1 MDARVALS
9 IVWTGLVLL
18 TAELKW
24 IDAAEIF
31 TNTWAVQI
39 KGGPGE
45 ADRIARENG
54 FINHGNVFG
63 DYYHFRHHAVEKRA
77 LSGHKGMHIRLQKEP
92 QVLWAEQQVVKRRKK
107 RDILEDPTDPDF
119 SKQWYL
125 SNPTHQDLN
134 TKAAWAQGYSG
145 RGVVVTILDDGIE
158 KDHPDLHS
166 NYDPEASYDVNDGDA
181 DPQPRYTQRNEN
193 RHGTRCAG
201 EVAAVAN
208 NGICGAGVAYNA
220 KIGGVRM
227 LDGEVTDVVEAH
239 SLSLNPQHI
248 HIYSASW
255 GPEDDGKSLDGPA
268 KLAKEAFLQGINKG
282 RGGLGSIFVWA
293 SGNGGREQDSCN
305 CDGYTNSI
313 YTLSISSTTES
324 GNVPWYSEPCSST
337 LATTFSSGNP
347 GEKQIVTTDLRQ
359 KCTDSHTGTSAS
371 APLAAGI
378 IALALEANMNLT
390 WRDMQHLVVR
400 TSLPGHLIAGDW
412 KTNGVGRIVSHSY
425 GYGLLDAGTM
435 VSLAQNW
442 TTVGPQHQCV
452 LTMLTEPRDIGNKL
466 VFSKS
471 VDACWGRPEYV
482 RSLEHAQ
489 ARLTLSHN
497 QRGKLAIHLISPLGT
512 RSTLLFPR
520 PNDYSSE
527 GFNDWA
533 FMTTHSWDEDPQGE
547 WTLEIE
553 NVAANGRDY
562 GVLSQFTLT
571 LWGTGPSVVNPSSP
585 DFPRPSNNSCK
596 TFDAQQICIECSLGF
611 SLFLQG
617 CVKFCPP
624 GFTSGPQLLNLSLE
638 NWVDLSSVQACL
650 ACHPS
655 CLTCSGAGPIDCLSC
670 PPHSHLVVTSCLHQ
684 NQVQRKSPFTGGLRG
699 EDAEPA
705 VKTPST
711 GADNNGDEAEEP
723 PGLSAAPPSQL
734 PVIVAVLSCAFI
746 LAAFV
751 GVFFL
756 LQVRSGDTSL
766 AWRTKLPSVFSD
778 SRRTRLGL
786 GLGFQ
791 RGRERKARIC
801 YKGIPTVWADEDMI
815 ACESES
821 DSEEVDGH
829 SERTAFI
836 KTQSLM

>member
-1 MDARVALS
+1 MDARVALLLLR
-9 IVWTGLVLL
+9 TGLVLL

-24 IDAAEIF
+24 IDAAEVY
-31 TNTWAVQI
+31 TNTWAVHI
-39 KGGPGE
+39 NGGPGE
-45 ADRIARENG
+45 ADRIAREHG

-92 QVLWAEQQVVKRRKK
+92 QVLWAEQQVVRNRKK
-107 RDILEDPTDPDF
+107 RDVYDDPTDPDF
-119 SKQWYL
+119 PKQWYL
-125 SNPTHQDLN
+125 STPTHQDLN
-134 TKAAWAQGYSG
+134 TKAAWAQGYTG

-158 KDHPDLHS
+158 KDHPDLIS
-166 NYDPEASYDVNDGDA
+166 NYDPEASYDVNDGDT

-201 EVAAVAN
+201 EVAAAAN
-208 NGICGAGVAYNA
+208 NDVCGVGVAYNA

-268 KLAKEAFLQGINKG
+268 KLAREAFLQGITKG
-282 RGGLGSIFVWA
+282 RSGLGSIFVWA

-313 YTLSISSTTES
+313 YTLSISSTTQS

-400 TSLPGHLIAGDW
+400 TSQPGHLSAGDW
-412 KTNGVGRIVSHSY
+412 KTNGVGRRVSHSY
-425 GYGLLDAGTM
+425 GYGLLDAGAI
-435 VSLAQNW
+435 VGLAQNW

-452 LTMLTEPRDIGNKL
+452 NTMLIEPRDIGNKL

-482 RSLEHAQ
+482 SSLEHVQ

-553 NVAANGRDY
+553 NMAANGR
-562 GVLSQFTLT
+562 VLSQFTLI
-571 LWGTGPSVVNPSSP
+571 LWGTGPRELTSLLLLSPSVH
-585 DFPRPSNNSCK
+585 
-596 TFDAQQICIECSLGF
+596 AECSPGF

-617 CVKFCPP
+617 CVKLCPP
-624 GFTSGPQLLNLSLE
+624 GFTSGQQLLNLSLE

-650 ACHPS
+650 PCNPA
-655 CLTCSGAGPIDCLSC
+655 CLTCSGTGPTDCLSC
-670 PPHSHLVVTSCLHQ
+670 PSHSHLVLTSCLHQ
-684 NQVQRKSPFTGGLRG
+684 NQVQRKSPLSGGLQVDGAQPEG
-699 EDAEPA
+699 EIPA
-705 VKTPST
+705 A
-711 GADNNGDEAEEP
+711 ADHHSGETEEP
-723 PGLSAAPPSQL
+723 PGLGVAPSTQL
-734 PVIVAVLSCAFI
+734 PAVVAVLSCAFI

-751 GVFFL
+751 GVFLL
-756 LQVRSGDTSL
+756 LQIRSG
-766 AWRTKLPSVFSD
+766 
-778 SRRTRLGL
+778 G
-786 GLGFQ
+786 
-791 RGRERKARIC
+791 RKARIC

-815 ACESES
+815 AYESES
-821 DSEEVDGH
+821 DSEEVYGH

-836 KTQSLM
+836 KTQSSI

>member
-1 MDARVALS
+1 MDAREALLLL
-9 IVWTGLVLL
+9 WTVFVLL
-18 TAELKW
+18 TAELNW
-24 IDAAEIF
+24 IDGAKVY

-39 KGGPGE
+39 NGGPGE
-45 ADRIARENG
+45 ADRIAREHG
-54 FINHGNVFG
+54 FINHGHVFG

-77 LSGHKGMHIRLQKEP
+77 LSGHKRMHIRLQKEP
-92 QVLWAEQQVVKRRKK
+92 QVLWTEQQVVKKRKK
-107 RDILEDPTDPDF
+107 RDVYEDLTDPDF
-119 SKQWYL
+119 PKQWYL

-134 TKAAWAQGYSG
+134 TKAAWAQGYTG

-158 KDHPDLHS
+158 KDHPDLIS
-166 NYDPEASYDVNDGDA
+166 NYDPEASYDVNDGDT

-201 EVAAVAN
+201 EVAGAAN
-208 NGICGAGVAYNA
+208 NGVCGVGVAYNA

-227 LDGEVTDVVEAH
+227 LDGEVTDVVEAQ

-268 KLAKEAFLQGINKG
+268 KLAKEAFLQGITKG
-282 RGGLGSIFVWA
+282 RSGQGSIFVWA

-313 YTLSISSTTES
+313 YTLSISSTTQS

-378 IALALEANMNLT
+378 IALALEANVSGLT
-390 WRDMQHLVVR
+390 PHKSQYLSVYSPPPSPLLLKPLL
-400 TSLPGHLIAGDW
+400 T
-412 KTNGVGRIVSHSY
+412 VSHSY
-425 GYGLLDAGTM
+425 GYGLLDAGAL
-435 VSLAQNW
+435 VALAQNW
-442 TTVGPQHQCV
+442 TSVGPQHQCV
-452 LTMLTEPRDIGNKL
+452 NTMLSEPRDIGNKL

-471 VDACWGRPEYV
+471 VDACWGRPEHV
-482 RSLEHAQ
+482 SSLEHVQ
-489 ARLTLSHN
+489 ARLTLSYS

-520 PNDYSSE
+520 PNDFSSE

-553 NVAANGRDY
+553 NVAPNGR
-562 GVLSQFTLT
+562 VLSQFTLI
-571 LWGTGPSVVNPSSP
+571 LWGTGPSIVNPSSP

-596 TFDAQQICIECSLGF
+596 TFDAQQICIECSPGF

-617 CVKFCPP
+617 CVKLCPP
-624 GFTSGPQLLNLSLE
+624 GFTSGQQLLNLSLE

-650 ACHPS
+650 PCNPA
-655 CLTCSGAGPIDCLSC
+655 CLTCSGTGPADCLSC
-670 PPHSHLVVTSCLHQ
+670 PPHSHLVFTSCLHQ
-684 NQVQRKSPFTGGLRG
+684 NQVQRKSPLTGGLQG
-699 EDAEPA
+699 DGAQPEGASPAAADHDSKGAEESPGLIVAPSTQLPA
-705 VKTPST
+705 V
-711 GADNNGDEAEEP
+711 
-723 PGLSAAPPSQL
+723 
-734 PVIVAVLSCAFI
+734 VALLSCAFI

-756 LQVRSGDTSL
+756 LQLRSGGAS
-766 AWRTKLPSVFSD
+766 
-778 SRRTRLGL
+778 
-786 GLGFQ
+786 
-791 RGRERKARIC
+791 GRERKARIC

-815 ACESES
+815 AYESES

-836 KTQSLM
+836 KTQSSI

>member
-1 MDARVALS
+1 MDARVALP

-39 KGGPGE
+39 NGGPGE
-45 ADRIARENG
+45 ADRIAREHG
-54 FINHGNVFG
+54 FINQGNVFG

-77 LSGHKGMHIRLQKEP
+77 LSGHTGMHIRLQKEP
-92 QVLWAEQQVVKRRKK
+92 QVLWVEQQVVKRRKK
-107 RDILEDPTDPDF
+107 RDIFEDPTDPDF

-134 TKAAWAQGYSG
+134 TKAAWVQGYTG

-201 EVAAVAN
+201 EVAAIAN
-208 NGICGAGVAYNA
+208 NGICGTGVAFNA

-268 KLAKEAFLQGINKG
+268 KLAMEAFLQGITKG

-425 GYGLLDAGTM
+425 GYGLLDAGAM

-442 TTVGPQHQCV
+442 TTVEPQHQCV

-489 ARLTLSHN
+489 ARLSLSHN

-553 NVAANGRDY
+553 NVASNGRDY

-596 TFDAQQICIECSLGF
+596 TFDAQQICIECSPGF

-650 ACHPS
+650 SCHPS
-655 CLTCSGAGPIDCLSC
+655 CLTCSGSGSTDCLSC
-670 PPHSHLVVTSCLHQ
+670 PTHSHLVFTSCLHQ
-684 NQVQRKSPFTGGLRG
+684 NQVQRKSPLTGGLQADMNSG
-699 EDAEPA
+699 
-705 VKTPST
+705 ST
-711 GADNNGDEAEEP
+711 EEP

-734 PVIVAVLSCAFI
+734 PVVVAVLSCALI

-756 LQVRSGDTSL
+756 LQVRSGDAALT
-766 AWRTKLPSVFSD
+766 WRTKLPSVFSD
-778 SRRTRLGL
+778 TRRTRLGL

-801 YKGIPTVWADEDMI
+801 YKGIPTVWADEDTI

-821 DSEEVDGH
+821 DSEEVDGQ

>member
-1 MDARVALS
+1 MDARVALLLLR
-9 IVWTGLVLL
+9 TGLVLL

-24 IDAAEIF
+24 IDAAEVY
-31 TNTWAVQI
+31 TNTWAVHI
-39 KGGPGE
+39 NGGPGE
-45 ADRIARENG
+45 ADRIAREHG

-92 QVLWAEQQVVKRRKK
+92 QVLWAEQQVVRNRKK
-107 RDILEDPTDPDF
+107 RDVYDDPTDPDF
-119 SKQWYL
+119 PKQWYL
-125 SNPTHQDLN
+125 STPTHQDLN
-134 TKAAWAQGYSG
+134 TKAAWAQGYTG

-158 KDHPDLHS
+158 KDHPDLIS
-166 NYDPEASYDVNDGDA
+166 NYDPEASYDVNDGDT

-201 EVAAVAN
+201 EVAAAAN
-208 NGICGAGVAYNA
+208 NDVCGVGVAYNA

-268 KLAKEAFLQGINKG
+268 KLAREAFLQGITKG
-282 RGGLGSIFVWA
+282 RSGLGSIFVWA

-313 YTLSISSTTES
+313 YTLSISSTTQS

-400 TSLPGHLIAGDW
+400 TSQPGHLSAGDW
-412 KTNGVGRIVSHSY
+412 KTNGVGRRVSHSY
-425 GYGLLDAGTM
+425 GYGLLDAGAI
-435 VSLAQNW
+435 VGLAQNW

-452 LTMLTEPRDIGNKL
+452 NTMLTEPRDIGNKL

-482 RSLEHAQ
+482 SSLEHVQ

-553 NVAANGRDY
+553 NMAANGR
-562 GVLSQFTLT
+562 VLSQFTLI

-596 TFDAQQICIECSLGF
+596 TFDAQQICIECSPGF

-617 CVKFCPP
+617 CVKLCPP
-624 GFTSGPQLLNLSLE
+624 GFTSGQQLLNLSLE

-650 ACHPS
+650 PCNPA
-655 CLTCSGAGPIDCLSC
+655 CLTCSGTGPTDCLSC
-670 PPHSHLVVTSCLHQ
+670 PSHSHLVLTSCLHQ
-684 NQVQRKSPFTGGLRG
+684 NQVQRKSPLSGGLG
-699 EDAEPA
+699 VAPSTQLPA
-705 VKTPST
+705 V
-711 GADNNGDEAEEP
+711 
-723 PGLSAAPPSQL
+723 
-734 PVIVAVLSCAFI
+734 VAVLSCAFI

-751 GVFFL
+751 GVFLL
-756 LQVRSGDTSL
+756 LQIRSGG
-766 AWRTKLPSVFSD
+766 AAFGWRTKLPS
-778 SRRTRLGL
+778 G
-786 GLGFQ
+786 
-791 RGRERKARIC
+791 KARIC

-815 ACESES
+815 AYESES
-821 DSEEVDGH
+821 DSEEVYGH

-836 KTQSLM
+836 KTQSSI

>member
-1 MDARVALS
+1 MDARVALLLLR
-9 IVWTGLVLL
+9 TGLVLL
-18 TAELKW
+18 TLELKCTE
-24 IDAAEIF
+24 AAEVF

-39 KGGPGE
+39 NGDSQE
-45 ADRIARENG
+45 ADRIAREHG

-63 DYYHFRHHAVEKRA
+63 DYYHFRHHAVERRA
-77 LSGHKGMHIRLQKEP
+77 LSGHRGMHIRLQKEP
-92 QVLWAEQQVVKRRKK
+92 QVLWAEQQVVKKRKRR
-107 RDILEDPTDPDF
+107 DVYEDPTDPDF

-125 SNPTHQDLN
+125 FNPTHQDLN
-134 TKAAWAQGYSG
+134 TQTAWAQGYTG
-145 RGVVVTILDDGIE
+145 KGVVVTILDDGIE
-158 KDHPDLHS
+158 KNHPDLIN
-166 NYDPEASYDVNDGDA
+166 NYDPEASYDVNDDDN

-201 EVAAVAN
+201 EVAAAAN
-208 NGICGAGVAYNA
+208 NGVCGVGVAYNA

-268 KLAKEAFLQGINKG
+268 KLAKEAFLQGITKG

-293 SGNGGREQDSCN
+293 SGNGGREQDNCN

-313 YTLSISSTTES
+313 YTLSISSTTQS

-347 GEKQIVTTDLRQ
+347 GEKQIVTTDLWE

-400 TSLPGHLIAGDW
+400 TSQPVHLSAGDW
-412 KTNGVGRIVSHSY
+412 KTNGVGRRVSHSY
-425 GYGLLDAGTM
+425 GYGLLDAGAM
-435 VSLAQNW
+435 VALAKNW
-442 TTVGPQHQCV
+442 TTVGLQHQCV
-452 LTMLTEPRDIGNKL
+452 NAMLSEPRDIGNKL

-482 RSLEHAQ
+482 GSLEHVQ
-489 ARLTLSHN
+489 ARLTLSHS

-520 PNDYSSE
+520 PNDFSAE

-553 NVAANGRDY
+553 NVAANGR
-562 GVLSQFTLT
+562 VLSQFTLI
-571 LWGTGPSVVNPSSP
+571 LWGTGPSAVNPSSP

-596 TFDAQQICIECSLGF
+596 TFDAQQICIECSPGF

-617 CVKFCPP
+617 CVKLCPP

-650 ACHPS
+650 PCSPA
-655 CLTCSGAGPIDCLSC
+655 CLTCSGPGAADCLSC
-670 PPHSHLVVTSCLHQ
+670 PPHSRLVFTSCLRQ
-684 NQVQRKSPFTGGLRG
+684 SQVQRKSPLTGGLR
-699 EDAEPA
+699 
-705 VKTPST
+705 
-711 GADNNGDEAEEP
+711 EAEEP
-723 PGLSAAPPSQL
+723 PGLGAPPSNPL
-734 PVIVAVLSCAFI
+734 PAVAAVLSCAFI
-746 LAAFV
+746 LAAFA
-751 GVFFL
+751 GVFLL
-756 LQVRSGDTSL
+756 LQMRSGGASL
-766 AWRTKLPSVFSD
+766 GWRTKLPS
-778 SRRTRLGL
+778 G
-786 GLGFQ
+786 
-791 RGRERKARIC
+791 KARIC
-801 YKGIPTVWADEDMI
+801 YRGIPTVWADEDRI
-815 ACESES
+815 GCESES

-836 KTQSLM
+836 KTQSSI

>member
-1 MDARVALS
+1 MDAWVALLLT
-9 IVWTGLVLL
+9 WTGFVLL
-18 TAELKW
+18 KW
-24 IDAAEIF
+24 TDAAEVY
-31 TNTWAVQI
+31 TNSWAVQI
-39 KGGPGE
+39 SGGPEE
-45 ADRIARENG
+45 ADRIAREHG

-63 DYYHFRHHAVEKRA
+63 DYYHFRHHAVKRRS
-77 LSGHKGMHIRLQKEP
+77 LSSHKGMHIKLQEEP
-92 QVLWAEQQVVKRRKK
+92 KILWAEQQVVKKRKK
-107 RDILEDPTDPDF
+107 RDIYEDPTDPDF
-119 SKQWYL
+119 PKQWYL

-134 TKAAWAQGYSG
+134 TKAAWAQGYTG

-158 KDHPDLHS
+158 KDHPDLIS

-201 EVAAVAN
+201 EVAAAAN
-208 NGICGAGVAYNA
+208 NGVCGVGVAYHA

-227 LDGEVTDVVEAH
+227 LDGEVTDVVEAR
-239 SLSLNPQHI
+239 SLSLNSQHI

-268 KLAKEAFLQGINKG
+268 KLAKEAFIQGITKG
-282 RGGLGSIFVWA
+282 RSGLGSIFVWA

-313 YTLSISSTTES
+313 YTLSISSTTQS
-324 GNVPWYSEPCSST
+324 GSVPWYSEPCSST

-400 TSLPGHLIAGDW
+400 TSQPGHLSAADW
-412 KTNGVGRIVSHSY
+412 KTNGVGRTVSHSY
-425 GYGLLDAGTM
+425 GYGLLDAAAM
-435 VSLAQNW
+435 VGLAQNW

-452 LTMLTEPRDIGNKL
+452 HTMLAEPRDIGNKL

-471 VDACWGRPEYV
+471 LDACWGRPDYV
-482 RSLEHAQ
+482 SSLEHVQ

-497 QRGKLAIHLISPLGT
+497 QRGKLAVHLISPLGT

-553 NVAANGRDY
+553 NVAPNGHDY
-562 GVLSQFTLT
+562 GVLTQFTLL
-571 LWGTGPSVVNPSSP
+571 LWGTGPGLVNPSSP

-596 TFDAQQICIECSLGF
+596 TFDAQQICIECSPGF

-617 CVKFCPP
+617 CVKLCPL

-638 NWVDLSSVQACL
+638 NWVDLSLVQACL
-650 ACHPS
+650 PCNPA
-655 CLTCSGAGPIDCLSC
+655 CLTCFGTGPTDCLSC
-670 PPHSHLVVTSCLHQ
+670 PPHSHLVFTSCSHQ
-684 NQVQRKSPFTGGLRG
+684 NQVQRKSPLTGGLPSSEAQPERSSPAADGNNRG
-699 EDAEPA
+699 
-705 VKTPST
+705 
-711 GADNNGDEAEEP
+711 AEEP
-723 PGLSAAPPSQL
+723 PGRGVAPPTQQH
-734 PVIVAVLSCAFI
+734 VMVAVLSCAFI
-746 LAAFV
+746 LAAFI
-751 GVFFL
+751 GIFFL
-756 LQVRSGDTSL
+756 LHVRAGGASTG
-766 AWRTKLPSVFSD
+766 WRTKLPSVFSD
-778 SRRTRLGL
+778 SRGGGAGFGL
-786 GLGFQ
+786 SLRQGPQ
-791 RGRERKARIC
+791 RKARIC
-801 YKGIPTVWADEDMI
+801 YKGIPTVWADEGLNG
-815 ACESES
+815 CESES
-821 DSEEVDGH
+821 DNEAGDGH
-829 SERTAFI
+829 NEWTAFI
-836 KTQSLM
+836 KTQSSI

>member
-1 MDARVALS
+1 MDARVALP

-39 KGGPGE
+39 NGGPGE
-45 ADRIARENG
+45 ADRIAREHG
-54 FINHGNVFG
+54 FINQGNVFG

-77 LSGHKGMHIRLQKEP
+77 LSGHTGMHIRLRKEP

-107 RDILEDPTDPDF
+107 RDIFEDPTDPDF

-134 TKAAWAQGYSG
+134 TKAAWAQGYTG

-201 EVAAVAN
+201 EVAAIAN
-208 NGICGAGVAYNA
+208 NGICGTGVAFNA

-268 KLAKEAFLQGINKG
+268 KLAMEAFLQGITK
-282 RGGLGSIFVWA
+282 A
-293 SGNGGREQDSCN
+293 SG
-305 CDGYTNSI
+305 
-313 YTLSISSTTES
+313 TLSNNWSPVTISNISS
-324 GNVPWYSEPCSST
+324 
-337 LATTFSSGNP
+337 
-347 GEKQIVTTDLRQ
+347 
-359 KCTDSHTGTSAS
+359 
-371 APLAAGI
+371 
-378 IALALEANMNLT
+378 MNLT

-425 GYGLLDAGTM
+425 GYGLLDAGAM

-527 GFNDWA
+527 GFSDWA

-553 NVAANGRDY
+553 NVASNGRDY

-596 TFDAQQICIECSLGF
+596 TFDAQQICIECSRGF

-650 ACHPS
+650 SCHPS
-655 CLTCSGAGPIDCLSC
+655 CLTCSGAGPTDCLSC
-670 PPHSHLVVTSCLHQ
+670 PTHSHLVFTSCLHQ
-684 NQVQRKSPFTGGLRG
+684 NQVQRKSPFTGGLQG
-699 EDAEPA
+699 EEDEPE
-705 VKTPST
+705 VKTPAAAAVAA
-711 GADNNGDEAEEP
+711 GADMNGGSAEEP
-723 PGLSAAPPSQL
+723 PGLSFAPPSQL
-734 PVIVAVLSCAFI
+734 PVAVAVLSCALI

-756 LQVRSGDTSL
+756 LQVRSGDAALT
-766 AWRTKLPSVFSD
+766 WRTKLPSVFSD
-778 SRRTRLGL
+778 TRRTRLGL

-801 YKGIPTVWADEDMI
+801 YKGIPTVWADEDTV

-821 DSEEVDGH
+821 DREEVDSQ

>member
-1 MDARVALS
+1 MDARVALLYL
-9 IVWTGLVLL
+9 WTVLVLL
-18 TAELKW
+18 IAELKGT
-24 IDAAEIF
+24 DAAEVY

-39 KGGPGE
+39 NGGPEE
-45 ADRIARENG
+45 ADRIAREHG
-54 FINHGNVFG
+54 FSNLGNVFG

-77 LSGHKGMHIRLQKEP
+77 LSGHRGMHVTLQKEP
-92 QVLWAEQQVVKRRKK
+92 QVLWMEQQVVRKRKRR
-107 RDILEDPTDPDF
+107 DVYEDPTDPDF
-119 SKQWYL
+119 PKQWYL

-134 TKAAWAQGYSG
+134 TKEAWVQGFTG

-158 KDHPDLHS
+158 KDHPDLVN
-166 NYDPEASYDVNDGDA
+166 NYDPEASYDVNDGDT

-201 EVAAVAN
+201 EVAAAAN
-208 NGICGAGVAYNA
+208 NSVCGVGVAYNA

-227 LDGEVTDVVEAH
+227 LDGDVTDIVEAH

-268 KLAKEAFLQGINKG
+268 KLAQEAFLQGITKG
-282 RGGLGSIFVWA
+282 RSGLGSIFVWA
-293 SGNGGREQDSCN
+293 SGNGGREQDNCN

-313 YTLSISSTTES
+313 YTLSISSTTQS

-337 LATTFSSGNP
+337 LASTFSSGNP
-347 GEKQIVTTDLRQ
+347 GEKQIVTTDLRH

-400 TSLPGHLIAGDW
+400 TSQPGYLSAGDW
-412 KTNGVGRIVSHSY
+412 KTNGVGRRVSHSY
-425 GYGLLDAGTM
+425 GYGLLDASAM
-435 VSLAQNW
+435 VAMAQNW

-452 LTMLTEPRDIGNKL
+452 HTMLEEPRDIGNKL

-471 VDACWGRPEYV
+471 VDACWGRPDYV
-482 RSLEHAQ
+482 SSLEHVQ

-520 PNDYSSE
+520 PNDFSSE
-527 GFNDWA
+527 GFNNWA

-562 GVLSQFTLT
+562 GVLKQLTLT
-571 LWGTGPSVVNPSSP
+571 LWGGGPSVVNPSSS

-596 TFDAQQICIECSLGF
+596 TFDAQQICIECSPGF

-617 CVKFCPP
+617 CIKLCPP

-638 NWVDLSSVQACL
+638 NWVDLSSIQACL
-650 ACHPS
+650 PCNPA
-655 CLTCSGAGPIDCLSC
+655 CLTCSGTGPTDCLSC
-670 PPHSHLVVTSCLHQ
+670 PPHSHLVLTSCLHQ
-684 NQVQRKSPFTGGLRG
+684 SQVQRKSPLAGGQQGGASQR
-699 EDAEPA
+699 EQEIPA
-705 VKTPST
+705 A
-711 GADNNGDEAEEP
+711 ADDNSQEGEEP
-723 PGLSAAPPSQL
+723 PGLSVAPSNQL
-734 PVIVAVLSCAFI
+734 PAVVAVLSCAFI
-746 LAAFV
+746 LAAFI
-751 GVFFL
+751 GVFLL
-756 LQVRSGDTSL
+756 LQMRSGGTFFG
-766 AWRTKLPSVFSD
+766 WRTKLPSVFSE
-778 SRRTRLGL
+778 TRGVRV
-786 GLGFQ
+786 GFGFGFGQ
-791 RGRERKARIC
+791 GRERKTRIC
-801 YKGIPTVWADEDMI
+801 YKGIPTVWGDEDMI
-815 ACESES
+815 AYESES

-836 KTQSLM
+836 KTHSSL

>member
-1 MDARVALS
+1 MDARVALLLT
-9 IVWTGLVLL
+9 WTGLVLL

-24 IDAAEIF
+24 TDTSEIY

-39 KGGPGE
+39 NGGPQE
-45 ADRIARENG
+45 ADRIAREHG
-54 FINHGNVFG
+54 FINQGNVFG
-63 DYYHFRHHAVEKRA
+63 DYYHFRHHAVERRA
-77 LSGHKGMHIRLQKEP
+77 LSGHKGMHIKLQKDS
-92 QVLWAEQQVVKRRKK
+92 QVRVLSALTTRYHLSFHFLQ
-107 RDILEDPTDPDF
+107 
-119 SKQWYL
+119 

-134 TKAAWAQGYSG
+134 TKAAWAQGYTG
-145 RGVVVTILDDGIE
+145 KGVVVTILDDGVE
-158 KDHPDLHS
+158 KDHPDLIS

-181 DPQPRYTQRNEN
+181 DPQPRYTQW
-193 RHGTRCAG
+193 HAVTCHSHTLFT
-201 EVAAVAN
+201 AALV
-208 NGICGAGVAYNA
+208 CGDPVCIVSSVNFA
-220 KIGGVRM
+220 GVRM
-227 LDGEVTDVVEAH
+227 LDGEVTDVVEAR

-268 KLAKEAFLQGINKG
+268 KMAKEAFLQGITKG
-282 RGGLGSIFVWA
+282 RSGLGSIFVWA

-412 KTNGVGRIVSHSY
+412 KTNGVGRRVSHSY
-425 GYGLLDAGTM
+425 GYGLLDAGAM
-435 VSLAQNW
+435 VVLAQNW
-442 TTVGPQHQCV
+442 TALGPQHQCV
-452 LTMLTEPRDIGNKL
+452 HTMLAESRDVGNKL

-482 RSLEHAQ
+482 RSLEHVQ

-533 FMTTHSWDEDPQGE
+533 FMSTHSWDEDPQGE

-553 NVAANGRDY
+553 NMAPHERDY
-562 GVLSQFTLT
+562 GVLSQFTLI
-571 LWGTGPSVVNPSSP
+571 LWGTGPNVVNPSSP

-596 TFDAQQICIECSLGF
+596 TFDAQQICIECSPGF

-617 CVKFCPP
+617 CVKLCPP

-650 ACHPS
+650 PCNSA
-655 CLTCSGAGPIDCLSC
+655 CLTCSGTGATDCLSC
-670 PPHSHLVVTSCLHQ
+670 PPHSHLVLTSCLHQ
-684 NQVQRKSPFTGGLRG
+684 NQVQRKSPLAPGFQGEKVESEATGQAADHSSG
-699 EDAEPA
+699 EP
-705 VKTPST
+705 K
-711 GADNNGDEAEEP
+711 EP
-723 PGLSAAPPSQL
+723 PALRVAPPTQL
-734 PVIVAVLSCAFI
+734 PVIIAVLSCAFI
-746 LAAFV
+746 LAAFA

-756 LQVRSGDTSL
+756 LQLRSGDASV
-766 AWRTKLPSVFSD
+766 AWRTKLPSVFAET
-778 SRRTRLGL
+778 RRTRAGFGL
-786 GLGFQ
+786 SFH
-791 RGRERKARIC
+791 RRRERKTRIC
-801 YKGIPTVWADEDMI
+801 YKGIPTVWADEDTMVYG
-815 ACESES
+815 SDS
-821 DSEEVDGH
+821 DSEDVDRHG
-829 SERTAFI
+829 ERTAFI
-836 KTQSLM
+836 KTQSSL

>member
-1 MDARVALS
+1 MDARVALLLLR
-9 IVWTGLVLL
+9 TGLVLL
-18 TAELKW
+18 TLELKCTE
-24 IDAAEIF
+24 AAEVF

-39 KGGPGE
+39 NGDSQE
-45 ADRIARENG
+45 ADRIAREHG

-63 DYYHFRHHAVEKRA
+63 DYYHFRHHAVERRA
-77 LSGHKGMHIRLQKEP
+77 LSGHRGMHIRLQKEP
-92 QVLWAEQQVVKRRKK
+92 QVLWAEQQVVKKRKRR
-107 RDILEDPTDPDF
+107 DVYEDPTDPDF

-125 SNPTHQDLN
+125 FNPTHQDLN
-134 TKAAWAQGYSG
+134 TQTAWAQGYTG
-145 RGVVVTILDDGIE
+145 KGVVVTILDDGIE
-158 KDHPDLHS
+158 KNHPDLIN
-166 NYDPEASYDVNDGDA
+166 NYDPEASYDVNDDDN

-201 EVAAVAN
+201 EVAAAAN
-208 NGICGAGVAYNA
+208 NGVCGVGVAYNA

-268 KLAKEAFLQGINKG
+268 KLAKEAFLQGITKG

-293 SGNGGREQDSCN
+293 SGNGGREQDNCN

-313 YTLSISSTTES
+313 YTLSISSTTQS

-347 GEKQIVTTDLRQ
+347 GEKQIVTTDLWE

-400 TSLPGHLIAGDW
+400 TSQPVHLSAGDW
-412 KTNGVGRIVSHSY
+412 KTNGVGRRVSHSY
-425 GYGLLDAGTM
+425 GYGLLDAGAM
-435 VSLAQNW
+435 VALAKNW
-442 TTVGPQHQCV
+442 TTVGLQHQCV
-452 LTMLTEPRDIGNKL
+452 NAMLSEPRDIGNKL

-482 RSLEHAQ
+482 GSLEHVQ
-489 ARLTLSHN
+489 ARLTLSHS

-520 PNDYSSE
+520 PNDFSAE

-562 GVLSQFTLT
+562 GVLSQFTLI
-571 LWGTGPSVVNPSSP
+571 LWGTGPSAVNPSSP

-596 TFDAQQICIECSLGF
+596 TFDAQQICIECSPGF

-617 CVKFCPP
+617 CVKLCPP

-650 ACHPS
+650 PCSPA
-655 CLTCSGAGPIDCLSC
+655 CLTCSGPGAADCLSC
-670 PPHSHLVVTSCLHQ
+670 PPHSRLVFTSCLRQ
-684 NQVQRKSPFTGGLRG
+684 SQVQRKSPLTGGLR
-699 EDAEPA
+699 
-705 VKTPST
+705 
-711 GADNNGDEAEEP
+711 ADGGQPEGEAEEP
-723 PGLSAAPPSQL
+723 PGLGAPPSNPL
-734 PVIVAVLSCAFI
+734 PAVAAVLSCAFI
-746 LAAFV
+746 LAAFA
-751 GVFFL
+751 GVFLL
-756 LQVRSGDTSL
+756 LQMRSGGASL
-766 AWRTKLPSVFSD
+766 GWRTKLPSGFSEGGG
-778 SRRTRLGL
+778 TRVGFGFGL
-786 GLGFQ
+786 RQ
-791 RGRERKARIC
+791 GRERKARIC
-801 YKGIPTVWADEDMI
+801 YRGIPTVWADEDRI
-815 ACESES
+815 GCESES

-836 KTQSLM
+836 KTQSSI

>member
-1 MDARVALS
+1 MDARVALLHL
-9 IVWTGLVLL
+9 WTVLVLL
-18 TAELKW
+18 TAEVKW
-24 IDAAEIF
+24 IDAAEVY
-31 TNTWAVQI
+31 TNAWAVQI
-39 KGGPGE
+39 NGGPEE
-45 ADRIARENG
+45 ADRIAREHG

-63 DYYHFRHHAVEKRA
+63 DYYHFRHHAVETRA
-77 LSGHKGMHIRLQKEP
+77 LSGHRGMHIRLQKEP
-92 QVLWAEQQVVKRRKK
+92 QVLWAEQQVVKKRKK
-107 RDILEDPTDPDF
+107 RDIYEDPTDPDF
-119 SKQWYL
+119 PKQWYL
-125 SNPTHQDLN
+125 STPTHQDLN
-134 TKAAWAQGYSG
+134 TKVAWAQGYTG
-145 RGVVVTILDDGIE
+145 KGVVVTILDDGIE
-158 KDHPDLHS
+158 KDHPDLVS

-201 EVAAVAN
+201 EVAAAAD
-208 NGICGAGVAYNA
+208 NGVCGVGVAYNA

-268 KLAKEAFLQGINKG
+268 KLAKEAFLQGITKG
-282 RGGLGSIFVWA
+282 RGGQGSIFVWA

-313 YTLSISSTTES
+313 YTLSISSTTQS

-400 TSLPGHLIAGDW
+400 TSRPGRLSAGDW
-412 KTNGVGRIVSHSY
+412 KTNGVGRRVSHSY
-425 GYGLLDAGTM
+425 GYGLLDAGAM

-442 TTVGPQHQCV
+442 TTVAPQHQCV
-452 LTMLTEPRDIGNKL
+452 HTMLAEPRDIGSKL
-466 VFSKS
+466 VFSQS

-482 RSLEHAQ
+482 SALEHVQ

-512 RSTLLFPR
+512 HSTLLFPR
-520 PNDYSSE
+520 PNDFSSE

-533 FMTTHSWDEDPQGE
+533 FMTTHSWGEDPQGE

-553 NVAANGRDY
+553 NVAANGRDFV
-562 GVLSQFTLT
+562 VLSQFTLT
-571 LWGTGPSVVNPSSP
+571 LWGTGSSCISFGCMRLNLPSAALHP
-585 DFPRPSNNSCK
+585 
-596 TFDAQQICIECSLGF
+596 ECSAGF

-650 ACHPS
+650 PCNAA
-655 CLTCSGAGPIDCLSC
+655 CLTCSDTGPTNCLSC
-670 PPHSHLVVTSCLHQ
+670 PPHSRLVLTTCLHQ
-684 NQVQRKSPFTGGLRG
+684 NQVQRKSPPVGDLQVDRAQPEGEIPTAVDDSGGG
-699 EDAEPA
+699 ELPPGFSVA
-705 VKTPST
+705 PST
-711 GADNNGDEAEEP
+711 
-723 PGLSAAPPSQL
+723 QL
-734 PVIVAVLSCAFI
+734 PVVVAVLSCAFI

-756 LQVRSGDTSL
+756 L
-766 AWRTKLPSVFSD
+766 TKLPS
-778 SRRTRLGL
+778 
-786 GLGFQ
+786 
-791 RGRERKARIC
+791 ARIC
-801 YKGIPTVWADEDMI
+801 YKGIPTVWGDEDMI
-815 ACESES
+815 AYQSES
-821 DSEEVDGH
+821 DSEEMGGH
-829 SERTAFI
+829 AERTAFI
-836 KTQSLM
+836 KTQSSI

>member
-1 MDARVALS
+1 LLMDARVALLH
-9 IVWTGLVLL
+9 VWTVLVLL
-18 TAELKW
+18 TAERKW
-24 IDAAEIF
+24 IDAAEVY
-31 TNTWAVQI
+31 TNAWAVQI
-39 KGGPGE
+39 NGGPEE
-45 ADRIARENG
+45 ADRIAREHG

-77 LSGHKGMHIRLQKEP
+77 LSGHRGMHIRLQKEP
-92 QVLWAEQQVVKRRKK
+92 QVRLVSAPTQLIAALHVGNKRPKDRLYYTQRVSRSQEK
-107 RDILEDPTDPDF
+107 RMPASMT
-119 SKQWYL
+119 ST
-125 SNPTHQDLN
+125 PTHQDLN
-134 TKAAWAQGYSG
+134 TKIAWAQGYTG
-145 RGVVVTILDDGIE
+145 KGVVVTILDDGIE
-158 KDHPDLHS
+158 KDHPDLIS

-201 EVAAVAN
+201 EVAAAAN
-208 NGICGAGVAYNA
+208 NGVCGVGVAYNA

-268 KLAKEAFLQGINKG
+268 KLAKEAFLQGITKG
-282 RGGLGSIFVWA
+282 RSRLGSIFVWA

-313 YTLSISSTTES
+313 YTLSISSTTQS

-400 TSLPGHLIAGDW
+400 TSQPGHLSAIDW
-412 KTNGVGRIVSHSY
+412 KTNGVGRRVSHSY
-425 GYGLLDAGTM
+425 GYGLLDAGAM
-435 VSLAQNW
+435 VALAQNW

-452 LTMLTEPRDIGNKL
+452 HTIDIGNKL

-482 RSLEHAQ
+482 SSLEHVQ

-520 PNDYSSE
+520 YTVKHTNPQPIPYISVSLCLCLFLHTQKNTMRMYVCVYLNVTCEQILTQTYSLGKTNSRAERKTQTCHPSTLCVTFFSFRPNDFSSE

-562 GVLSQFTLT
+562 G
-571 LWGTGPSVVNPSSP
+571 NPTH
-585 DFPRPSNNSCK
+585 R
-596 TFDAQQICIECSLGF
+596 
-611 SLFLQG
+611 
-617 CVKFCPP
+617 
-624 GFTSGPQLLNLSLE
+624 
-638 NWVDLSSVQACL
+638 
-650 ACHPS
+650 H
-655 CLTCSGAGPIDCLSC
+655 
-670 PPHSHLVVTSCLHQ
+670 
-684 NQVQRKSPFTGGLRG
+684 
-699 EDAEPA
+699 
-705 VKTPST
+705 
-711 GADNNGDEAEEP
+711 
-723 PGLSAAPPSQL
+723 
-734 PVIVAVLSCAFI
+734 
-746 LAAFV
+746 
-751 GVFFL
+751 
-756 LQVRSGDTSL
+756 
-766 AWRTKLPSVFSD
+766 
-778 SRRTRLGL
+778 
-786 GLGFQ
+786 
-791 RGRERKARIC
+791 
-801 YKGIPTVWADEDMI
+801 
-815 ACESES
+815 
-821 DSEEVDGH
+821 
-829 SERTAFI
+829 
-836 KTQSLM
+836 

>member
-1 MDARVALS
+1 CLFF
-9 IVWTGLVLL
+9 LL
-18 TAELKW
+18 
-24 IDAAEIF
+24 
-31 TNTWAVQI
+31 
-39 KGGPGE
+39 
-45 ADRIARENG
+45 RIY
-54 FINHGNVFG
+54 F
-63 DYYHFRHHAVEKRA
+63 
-77 LSGHKGMHIRLQKEP
+77 
-92 QVLWAEQQVVKRRKK
+92 
-107 RDILEDPTDPDF
+107 F
-119 SKQWYL
+119 SA
-125 SNPTHQDLN
+125 STPTHQDLN
-134 TKAAWAQGYSG
+134 TKIAWAQGYTG
-145 RGVVVTILDDGIE
+145 KGVVVTILDDGIE
-158 KDHPDLHS
+158 KDHPDLIS

-201 EVAAVAN
+201 EVAAAAN
-208 NGICGAGVAYNA
+208 NGVCGVGVAYNA

-268 KLAKEAFLQGINKG
+268 KLAKEAFLQGITKG
-282 RGGLGSIFVWA
+282 RSRLGSIFVWA

-313 YTLSISSTTES
+313 YTLSISSTTQS

-400 TSLPGHLIAGDW
+400 TSQPGHLSAIDW
-412 KTNGVGRIVSHSY
+412 KTNGVGLSHSY
-425 GYGLLDAGTM
+425 GYGLLDAGAM
-435 VSLAQNW
+435 VALAQNW

-452 LTMLTEPRDIGNKL
+452 HTMLSEPRDIGNKL

-482 RSLEHAQ
+482 SSLEHVQ

-520 PNDYSSE
+520 PNDFSSE

-562 GVLSQFTLT
+562 GVLSQFTLI
-571 LWGTGPSVVNPSSP
+571 LWGTGPSVVNPSSS

-596 TFDAQQICIECSLGF
+596 TFDAQQICIGEIIRAS
-611 SLFLQG
+611 SDTQ
-617 CVKFCPP
+617 
-624 GFTSGPQLLNLSLE
+624 TLNK
-638 NWVDLSSVQACL
+638 
-650 ACHPS
+650 
-655 CLTCSGAGPIDCLSC
+655 
-670 PPHSHLVVTSCLHQ
+670 SHL
-684 NQVQRKSPFTGGLRG
+684 N
-699 EDAEPA
+699 
-705 VKTPST
+705 
-711 GADNNGDEAEEP
+711 
-723 PGLSAAPPSQL
+723 
-734 PVIVAVLSCAFI
+734 
-746 LAAFV
+746 
-751 GVFFL
+751 
-756 LQVRSGDTSL
+756 
-766 AWRTKLPSVFSD
+766 
-778 SRRTRLGL
+778 
-786 GLGFQ
+786 
-791 RGRERKARIC
+791 
-801 YKGIPTVWADEDMI
+801 
-815 ACESES
+815 
-821 DSEEVDGH
+821 
-829 SERTAFI
+829 
-836 KTQSLM
+836 

>member
-1 MDARVALS
+1 MDARVALLLT
-9 IVWTGLVLL
+9 WTGLVLL

-24 IDAAEIF
+24 TDTSEIY

-39 KGGPGE
+39 NGGPQE
-45 ADRIARENG
+45 ADRIAREHG
-54 FINHGNVFG
+54 FINQGNVFG
-63 DYYHFRHHAVEKRA
+63 DYYHFRHHAVERRA
-77 LSGHKGMHIRLQKEP
+77 LSGHKGMHIKLQKDS
-92 QVLWAEQQVVKRRKK
+92 QVLWAEQQVVKKRKK
-107 RDILEDPTDPDF
+107 RDVFEDPTDPDF
-119 SKQWYL
+119 PKQWYL

-134 TKAAWAQGYSG
+134 TKAAWAQGYTG
-145 RGVVVTILDDGIE
+145 KGVVVTILDDGVE
-158 KDHPDLHS
+158 KDHPDLIS

-193 RHGTRCAG
+193 RWHAVTCHSHTLFT
-201 EVAAVAN
+201 AALV
-208 NGICGAGVAYNA
+208 CGDPVCIVSSVNFA
-220 KIGGVRM
+220 GVRM
-227 LDGEVTDVVEAH
+227 LDGEVTDVVEAR

-268 KLAKEAFLQGINKG
+268 KMAKEAFLQGITKG
-282 RGGLGSIFVWA
+282 RSGLGSIFVWA

-412 KTNGVGRIVSHSY
+412 KTNGVGRRVSHSY
-425 GYGLLDAGTM
+425 GYGLLDAGAM
-435 VSLAQNW
+435 VVLAQNW
-442 TTVGPQHQCV
+442 TALGPQHQCV
-452 LTMLTEPRDIGNKL
+452 HTMLAESRDVGNKL

-482 RSLEHAQ
+482 RSLEHVQ

-533 FMTTHSWDEDPQGE
+533 FMSTHSWDEDPQGE

-553 NVAANGRDY
+553 NMAPHERDY
-562 GVLSQFTLT
+562 GVLSQFTLI
-571 LWGTGPSVVNPSSP
+571 LWGTGPNVVNPSSP

-596 TFDAQQICIECSLGF
+596 TFDAQQICIECSPGF

-617 CVKFCPP
+617 CVKLCPP

-650 ACHPS
+650 PCNSA
-655 CLTCSGAGPIDCLSC
+655 CLTCSGTGATDCLSC
-670 PPHSHLVVTSCLHQ
+670 PPHSHLVLTSCLHQ
-684 NQVQRKSPFTGGLRG
+684 NQVQRKSPLAPGFQAADHSSG
-699 EDAEPA
+699 EP
-705 VKTPST
+705 K
-711 GADNNGDEAEEP
+711 EP
-723 PGLSAAPPSQL
+723 PALRVAPPTQL
-734 PVIVAVLSCAFI
+734 PVIIAVLSCAFI
-746 LAAFV
+746 LAAFA

-756 LQVRSGDTSL
+756 LQLRSGD
-766 AWRTKLPSVFSD
+766 ASV
-778 SRRTRLGL
+778 
-786 GLGFQ
+786 
-791 RGRERKARIC
+791 RKTRIC
-801 YKGIPTVWADEDMI
+801 YKGIPTVWADEDTMVYG
-815 ACESES
+815 SDS
-821 DSEEVDGH
+821 DSEDVDRHG
-829 SERTAFI
+829 ERTAFI
-836 KTQSLM
+836 KTQSSL